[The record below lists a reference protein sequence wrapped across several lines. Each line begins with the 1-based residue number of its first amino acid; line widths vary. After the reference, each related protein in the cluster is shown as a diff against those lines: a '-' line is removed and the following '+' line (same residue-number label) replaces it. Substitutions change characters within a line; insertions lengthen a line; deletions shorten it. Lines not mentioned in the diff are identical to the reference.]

1 MAKKAAG
8 QLESAA
14 EYRAVKKMEKLGWKS
29 YKLNGLGKASKPDRL
44 FIGEKSRLIFVEFK
58 REGHRPTSLQADEL
72 QELFFHG
79 QSVAVCVNF
88 EDLDLALRA
97 MTRIEG
103 ERRRGLPIFWR
114 YWLHRNYEYKV

>member
-14 EYRAVKKMEKLGWKS
+14 EYRAVKKMEKLGWKN

-44 FIGEKSRLIFVEFK
+44 FIGKNCLIFVEFK

-79 QSVAVCVNF
+79 HSVAVCVDF

-97 MTRIEG
+97 MARSN
-103 ERRRGLPIFWR
+103 GLPIFWQ
-114 YWLHRNYEYKV
+114 YWLHRGCEYRV